1 MAIQCNVAIAT
12 YLDHLRIERGLSA
25 NSISSY
31 SRDLDKYQS
40 LLSEKGLSYDKVTE
54 SDISTFIGELS
65 IQGLSPSSINRFLST
80 LKGFY
85 KYCELEYQ
93 VANPMVDINQFKLAR
108 KLPKALSVDEVS
120 RLIESTINPADP
132 TMLRDRAILEIL
144 YGTGARVAELIGLDI
159 NDISK
164 DDFDG
169 EEITIIKLRGKGSKE
184 RLVPIGRYAL
194 EALDNYLVRLRP
206 ALLAKNSHNER
217 ALFLNARGTRLS
229 RQSTWTTVLKAAEAV
244 GLDINDI
251 SKDNFEGEEITIIK
265 LRGKGSKE
273 RLVPIGRYALEALDN
288 YLVRLRPALQAKNSQ
303 NERALFLNTRGTR
316 LSRQSA
322 WTTVLKAAEA
332 VGLAGRVSPHVF
344 RHSYATHLLDGG
356 ADIRV
361 VQELLG
367 HASVTTTQIYT
378 LVTID
383 KVRESYSLA
392 HPRSK

>member
-25 NSISSY
+25 HSITSYARDLAKFENYLNDRALSFASISE
-31 SRDLDKYQS
+31 REILT
-40 LLSEKGLSYDKVTE
+40 LIGALSES
-54 SDISTFIGELS
+54 
-65 IQGLSPSSINRFLST
+65 GLSPSSVNRFLSS

-85 KYCELEYQ
+85 KYCALEYQ
-93 VANPMVDINQFKLAR
+93 ISNPMVDISQFKIAR
-108 KLPKALSVDEVS
+108 KLPKALSVEEIT
-120 RLIESTINPADP
+120 RLIDTANNPTDP
-132 TMLRDRAILEIL
+132 TTLRDRAILEIL
-144 YGTGARVAELIGLDI
+144 YGTGARVAELVGIDVS
-159 NDISK
+159 DISK
-164 DDFDG
+164 DSFDG
-169 EEITIIKLRGKGSKE
+169 EEITILKLRGKGSKE
-184 RLVPIGRYAL
+184 RLVPLGKFAL

-206 ALLAKNSHNER
+206 SLLAKNSQSER
-217 ALFLNARGTRLS
+217 ALFLN
-229 RQSTWTTVLKAAEAV
+229 
-244 GLDINDI
+244 N
-251 SKDNFEGEEITIIK
+251 
-265 LRGKGSKE
+265 
-273 RLVPIGRYALEALDN
+273 
-288 YLVRLRPALQAKNSQ
+288 
-303 NERALFLNTRGTR
+303 RGTR

-322 WTTVLKAAEA
+322 WTTVLRASQLA
-332 VGLAGRVSPHVF
+332 GLEGRVSPHVF